1 LRKELPLTPAIR
13 FLENQ
18 GIAFQILEYE
28 HLRKGAA
35 FASEVLGIP
44 VEKTIKTLVT
54 ELDPQ
59 GYLVLL
65 MPGDKTVS
73 FKQLARIRGAKRAAM
88 ATASVAERL
97 TGYMVGG
104 ISPFGM
110 KQQVPVLLEARLLD
124 FDQVVINGGKR
135 GVMLSMNPRDILNS
149 LGAELIDL

>member
-1 LRKELPLTPAIR
+1 LTPAIR

-18 GIAFQILEYE
+18 GIPFETLQYE
-28 HLRKGAA
+28 HQEKGAV
-35 FASEVLGIP
+35 FASQALGIP

-65 MPGDKTVS
+65 MPGHKNVS
-73 FKQLARIRGAKRAAM
+73 FKQVARIRGAKRAAM
-88 ATASVAERL
+88 VTVAVAERL
-97 TGYMVGG
+97 TGYTVGG

-110 KQQVPVLLEARLLD
+110 KQQVPVLIEAGLLD

-135 GVMLSMNPRDILNS
+135 GVMLVMNPQDIMTS
-149 LGAELIDL
+149 LGAEAVEL